1 MAITLQQAKLGTTD
15 ALQATVI
22 DEFRKNSFLLDK
34 LPFDNCV
41 VPSGNAAALTYAYT
55 RIVTQPTAAFR
66 AINNEYTSAEIT
78 KQKYT
83 VDLKVFGGSFQ
94 VDRVIAEMGGI
105 VDAISVEM
113 AQKIKATKALFCD
126 TAINGSS
133 ADNANAFD
141 GLDKALTGSS
151 TEWNSD
157 SDGTVDFSSAANIEK
172 NAPAFLL
179 SLNKCLKKLD
189 GAPTA
194 IMGNGD
200 LIAALEYAAKTT
212 GRYYETKDEWGMPVS
227 TYNGIPLI
235 DLGAKAG
242 SSADIVGTAATGDNA
257 GCTSLYVARFGLD
270 GFHGV
275 SLSGTSPIKAWLPDF
290 KTAGA
295 VKKGEVEMIAAVA
308 LKSTK
313 AAGVYRNIKIA

>member
-1 MAITLQQAKLGTTD
+1 MAITLQQAKLATVD
-15 ALQATVI
+15 ALQAGVI
-22 DEFRKNSFLLDK
+22 DEFRKSSYLLDK
-34 LPFDNCV
+34 LPFDDCV
-41 VPSGNAAALTYAYT
+41 LPSGNASSFTYAYT
-55 RIVTQPTAAFR
+55 RLITQPSADFR
-66 AINNEYTSAEIT
+66 AINSEYTSSEVT
-78 KQKYT
+78 KQRYT

-94 VDRVIAEMGGI
+94 VDRVVSEVGGI
-105 VDAISVEM
+105 IDTISVEL

-133 ADNANAFD
+133 ATDTDSFD

-151 TEWNSD
+151 TEWNT
-157 SDGTVDFSSAANIEK
+157 DGKIDFSSAANIEK

-179 SLNKCLKKLD
+179 QLNKCLKKLD
-189 GAPTA
+189 GKPTA

-200 LIAALEYAAKTT
+200 LIAALEYAARTT
-212 GRYYETKDEWGMPVS
+212 GRYYETKDDWGTPVA

-235 DLGAKAG
+235 DLGAKSG
-242 SSADIVGTAATGDNA
+242 SNNDIVATEATGDNA

-313 AAGVYRNIKIA
+313 AAGVFRNIKIA